1 VSPTLR
7 LEVEEPA
14 DGGFRPGDW
23 VRGRVSVLEGG
34 GSRSL
39 SVYVHFRERSRDY
52 SATPASY
59 GGAPVHQGELPPGA
73 SFDFAVQLPPDALPS
88 HSSANG
94 ELFYEVEA
102 KSDERGLDTRES
114 QRIEVTM
121 AQAP

>member
-1 VSPTLR
+1 MSPALR
-7 LEVEEPA
+7 LEIDEPA
-14 DGGFRPGDW
+14 GGGGFRPGDW

-39 SVYVHFRERSRDY
+39 SVAVHFRERSPDY
-52 SATPASY
+52 SATPATY
-59 GGAPVHQGELPPGA
+59 GGTPVHEGDLTQGA
-73 SFDFAVQLPPDALPS
+73 SFSFAVQLPPDALPS

-114 QRIEVTM
+114 KRIEVTTG
-121 AQAP
+121 QA